1 MTGWVFWIV
10 AALMTGGAVALL
22 LHRLFAAGASVAS
35 GADAAIYRDQLREL
49 ERERATGEIGAA
61 EAEAAK
67 AEIARRLLAAAGE
80 APPAAVAPALPP
92 RRVALGLAVLLPV
105 AALAIYMVE
114 GTPGLPSQ
122 PFASRDPG
130 ERMAAQSAVAE
141 ARALEQR
148 LAASPQDRAGW
159 IELGQRWS
167 QLGESAKAADAYGR
181 AIGLGNADAELTGR
195 YGEAL
200 VGANGS
206 TVTET
211 ARAAFEQAL
220 QLKPGDIRARYFLAL
235 GNAQAGDDRAALDLW
250 QALARESPAD
260 APWLPSVRQHLA
272 EAAQRLGLDPKSAT
286 PEPQPPVA
294 RAAPPAN
301 GPAAGIASLPPDE
314 QAKAIRGMVDGL
326 AARLEQSP
334 DDLEGWVR
342 LARARGVLGDV
353 GAAADAYARAAALA
367 PDNNDLLRAYADS
380 LLAAGRGE
388 EVPPLLETGLR
399 RILAAD
405 PNDAIALWFL
415 GVAAQKSGQPE
426 EARRLW
432 GRMRDQFQEG
442 SQERRA
448 IEGRIS
454 QLPAPG
460 AG

>member
-1 MTGWVFWIV
+1 MTGWAFWIV
-10 AALMTGGAVALL
+10 AALMTAGAVALL
-22 LHRLFAAGASVAS
+22 LRRLFATDAGAAGS
-35 GADAAIYRDQLREL
+35 DAAIYRDQLKEL
-49 ERERATGEIGAA
+49 ERERAAGEIGVA

-67 AEIARRLLAAAGE
+67 AEIARRLLAAAGQ
-80 APPAAVAPALPP
+80 AQPDVAAPAVPP
-92 RRVALGLAVLLPV
+92 RRIALGLAVLLPV
-105 AALAIYMVE
+105 AALAVYLVE

-130 ERMAAQSAVAE
+130 ERLAVQSASAE
-141 ARALEQR
+141 AQALEQR

-159 IELGQRWS
+159 IELGQRWG

-200 VGANGS
+200 VGANGG

-211 ARAAFEQAL
+211 ARAAFDQVLTQRPA
-220 QLKPGDIRARYFLAL
+220 DVRARYFLAL
-235 GNAQAGDDRAALDLW
+235 GNAQAGDDKAALALW

-272 EAAQRLGLDPKSAT
+272 EAAQRLGLDVAAAT
-286 PEPQPPVA
+286 PAPQPAA
-294 RAAPPAN
+294 RPAPPA
-301 GPAAGIASLPPDE
+301 GGAAIASLPPDE

-342 LARARGVLGDV
+342 LARARGVLGDA

-367 PDNNDLLRAYADS
+367 PDNNDLLRAYADA
-380 LLAAGRGE
+380 LLTAGRGE

-399 RILAAD
+399 RILASE
-405 PNDAIALWFL
+405 PNDLQALWFL
-415 GVAAQKSGQPE
+415 GIAAQKAGQPE

-432 GRMRDQFQEG
+432 SRMRDQFQEG

-448 IEGRIS
+448 IEGRLS
-454 QLPAPG
+454 QLPASG